1 MANVVLQTE
10 IGGVEGKHG
19 KVRDIYDLGDS
30 LLIAASDR
38 LSAFDVIM
46 KSGIPHKGQ
55 VLTQISKFWFQFL
68 DGVVEN
74 HLISDAVEDFPAPF
88 CDYPEQLAGRTMLV
102 KKTKVLPV
110 ECVIRSYITGSGWK
124 EYQQSGTVCGIKLPS
139 GLKQCE
145 KLPELIFTPA
155 TKAELGEH
163 DENIDF
169 DRCADVIGV
178 EKATYVRDKS
188 MEIFQKA
195 SEHAASKGILLADTK
210 FEWGEVDGKI
220 ILIDEA
226 LTPDSSRFWPADKY
240 EPGRDQESYD
250 KQFVRNYLEDINF
263 DKSGE
268 GVILPDDIIQK
279 TSAKY
284 IEAYE
289 QLTGKPFEPAE

>member
-1 MANVVLQTE
+1 MANVVLQTDIE
-10 IGGVEGKHG
+10 DVPCSHG
-19 KVRDIYDLGDS
+19 KVRDIYDLGDR
-30 LLIAASDR
+30 LLIVASDR

-46 KSGIPHKGQ
+46 KSGIPYKGQ
-55 VLTQISKFWFQFL
+55 VLTQISKFWFEFL

-74 HLISDAVEDFPAPF
+74 HLITDEVKDFPAPF
-88 CDYPEQLAGRTMLV
+88 CDHPEQLAGRSMLV
-102 KKTKVLPV
+102 KKTTVLPV

-124 EYQQSGTVCGIKLPS
+124 EYQQSGTVCGIKLPA
-139 GLKQCE
+139 GLKQCD
-145 KLPELIFTPA
+145 KLPDLIFTPA

-169 DRCADVIGV
+169 DRCVGIIGA
-178 EKATYVRDKS
+178 EKAAYVRDKS

-195 SEHAASKGILLADTK
+195 SAHAESKGILLADTK
-210 FEWGEVDGKI
+210 FEWGDVDDKT
-220 ILIDEA
+220 ILIDEV

-240 EPGRDQESYD
+240 EPGRDQESFD
-250 KQFVRNYLEDINF
+250 KQFVRNYLEEINF

-289 QLTGKPFEPAE
+289 RLTGRTFKPAE

>member
-1 MANVVLQTE
+1 MANVVLETAIE
-10 IGGVEGKHG
+10 GVQGKHG
-19 KVRDIYDLGDS
+19 KVRDIYDIGDS

-46 KSGIPHKGQ
+46 KSGIPYKGQ
-55 VLTQISKFWFQFL
+55 VLTQISKFWFEFL

-74 HLISDAVEDFPAPF
+74 HLITDDVSQFPAPF
-88 CDYPEQLAGRTMLV
+88 CDYPDQLAGRTMLV

-124 EYQQSGTVCGIKLPS
+124 EYQQSGTVCGIKLPG

-155 TKAELGEH
+155 TKAEIGEH

-169 DRCADVIGV
+169 ASCVNVIGA
-178 EKATYVRDKS
+178 EKAAYVRDKS

-220 ILIDEA
+220 ILIDEV

-240 EPGRDQESYD
+240 EPGRDQESFD
-250 KQFVRNYLEDINF
+250 KQFVRNYLEEINF
-263 DKSGE
+263 DKSGP
-268 GVILPDDIIQK
+268 GVILPEDIIEK

-289 QLTGKPFEPAE
+289 KLTGNPFRPAG